1 MMNRGKF
8 KDIWP
13 YACFFLEG
21 LALVVY
27 FIVIELVIFPKYPN
41 VGHWYWMLFT
51 GVVLCIAA
59 LLRISRILAISLVSK
74 IILVLYCFV
83 AIGVAYMLIAVA
95 SPTTDALIAL
105 VVISLVNLIAGI
117 CILLK

>member
-13 YACFFLEG
+13 YAWFFLEG

-27 FIVIELVIFPKYPN
+27 FIVIELVIFPGYPN

-51 GVVLCIAA
+51 GVVLCAA
-59 LLRISRILAISLVSK
+59 SLLRTSRILAFSMISR

-83 AIGVAYMLIAVA
+83 AIAVAYMLIAVA

-105 VVISLVNLIAGI
+105 FVISLVNLIAGI
-117 CILLK
+117 FILLK